1 MPTAIRRWPVLAVFV
16 VALLAVGG
24 ISGCA
29 QKRTTAN
36 WQHPT
41 LPKEAWAADIGECR
55 RYARRIMER
64 EAGLPATGAA
74 SDNVSGGL
82 STYNS
87 SMTSYQLARVRDQ
100 AFDSCMR
107 RLGYQPVVGK

>member
-1 MPTAIRRWPVLAVFV
+1 MLAARRCSVFAVFALV
-16 VALLAVGG
+16 LLALGTV
-24 ISGCA
+24 SGCA
-29 QKRTTAN
+29 QKRSPAN

-55 RYARRIMER
+55 RYARHIMER
-64 EAGLPATGAA
+64 EAGLPAAGTA
-74 SDNVSGGL
+74 SDNMSGGL
-82 STYNS
+82 SSYNA
-87 SMTSYQLARVRDQ
+87 SMTRYQLARIRDQ